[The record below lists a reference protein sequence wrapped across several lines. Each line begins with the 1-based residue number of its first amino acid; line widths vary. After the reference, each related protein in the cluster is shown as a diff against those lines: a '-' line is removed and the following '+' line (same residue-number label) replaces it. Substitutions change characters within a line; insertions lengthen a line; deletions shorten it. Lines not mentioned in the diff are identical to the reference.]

1 MRPSFVK
8 VMLPIN
14 IMEAIYEDQRL
25 GFRDN
30 AKASWSLSLNHPERK
45 AHTEKQAHWDDK
57 KQNILVTMPD
67 PRAWADFYQ
76 TWNMA
81 FVSHYTNFPYL
92 LTKLAIP
99 AVADYSHEPEGYIY
113 SRGVCLY
120 TFIHWLWLD
129 RADRRRSNEEDLNWA
144 DAAFTKSWGR
154 VNLESS
160 ADYNRKAREYYSKP

>member
-57 KQNILVTMPD
+57 KQKILVTMPD
-67 PRAWADFYQ
+67 PWAWADFYH

-99 AVADYSHEPEGYIY
+99 AVADYS
-113 SRGVCLY
+113 R
-120 TFIHWLWLD
+120 
-129 RADRRRSNEEDLNWA
+129 
-144 DAAFTKSWGR
+144 
-154 VNLESS
+154 
-160 ADYNRKAREYYSKP
+160 